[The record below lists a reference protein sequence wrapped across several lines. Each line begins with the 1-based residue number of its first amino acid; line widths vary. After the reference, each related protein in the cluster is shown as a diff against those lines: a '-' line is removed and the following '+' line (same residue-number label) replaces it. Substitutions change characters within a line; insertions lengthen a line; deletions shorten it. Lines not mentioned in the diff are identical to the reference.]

1 MNEWMNEWMNIY
13 LLARSV
19 LVPAPV
25 ESERWMNEWMNE
37 WMNIYLLARSV
48 LVPAP
53 VESERLTYLGCERVV
68 SLTSWTTGQFLLIS
82 KQN

>member
-1 MNEWMNEWMNIY
+1 MNGKRFNEWINE
-13 LLARSV
+13 RKDG
-19 LVPAPV
+19 
-25 ESERWMNEWMNE
+25 RMNEWMNE

>member
-1 MNEWMNEWMNIY
+1 
-13 LLARSV
+13 
-19 LVPAPV
+19 
-25 ESERWMNEWMNE
+25 
-37 WMNIYLLARSV
+37 MNIYLLARSV